1 MVAILRSPIA
11 SSALANVDH
20 LGDPFSFTLSS
31 CLSQADKHS
40 RRHVCVSPPFD
51 MTSFSI
57 LLSVGSWI
65 PNCNPKLYQVVSYSA
80 HQIEIEEL

>member
-1 MVAILRSPIA
+1 MVAILHSPIA

-40 RRHVCVSPPFD
+40 RRHVCVSPP
-51 MTSFSI
+51 TSFSI

-65 PNCNPKLYQVVSYSA
+65 PNCNPKLYQVVS
-80 HQIEIEEL
+80 